1 MNFPILSSLI
11 LLPTVGAVFIL
22 FVKSSSSKK
31 YQSSKY
37 VALFTSFAN
46 FLISIYLWYLFDNS
60 IYEFQFIEEKQWLK
74 GYVNYKVG
82 IDGISILFI
91 LLTTLISTL
100 CIISVNNSITSR
112 SKEFLIAILVMESL
126 MIGVFCS
133 LDLVIFYLF
142 FEGGLIP
149 MFLII
154 GIWGG
159 PRRVYSA
166 FKFFLFTLLGS
177 ILMLVAIITIYKKE
191 WSPITV
197 PIYAILE
204 GIGLGWISY
213 SFNSLYDGIVLS
225 AICITVSILLAMLMI
240 YRSGLIKPT
249 ENFKLGLAAA
259 TGGIMMLYMIN
270 FVMSFFG
277 SQMGI
282 MSIQNASLMSIGFS
296 LFVIVIAALNLV
308 VDFDFIEEGAE
319 KGAPK
324 YMEWFGAFGLMVTL
338 IWLYL
343 EILRL
348 LAKLRSR

>member
-1 MNFPILSSLI
+1 MSRHLTYRSGNPVLSSNAFNTTSVSSETMTI
-11 LLPTVGAVFIL
+11 NGTVN
-22 FVKSSSSKK
+22 K
-31 YQSSKY
+31 
-37 VALFTSFAN
+37 T
-46 FLISIYLWYLFDNS
+46 FL
-60 IYEFQFIEEKQWLK
+60 
-74 GYVNYKVG
+74 
-82 IDGISILFI
+82 
-91 LLTTLISTL
+91 
-100 CIISVNNSITSR
+100 
-112 SKEFLIAILVMESL
+112 SL
-126 MIGVFCS
+126 
-133 LDLVIFYLF
+133 
-142 FEGGLIP
+142 
-149 MFLII
+149 
-154 GIWGG
+154 
-159 PRRVYSA
+159 
-166 FKFFLFTLLGS
+166 TLLMVTGYYTFMYGQIMS
-177 ILMLVAIITIYKKE
+177 GFAIFSLIVAFIVAIITVFKKE

-225 AICITVSILLAMLMI
+225 AVCITVSILLAMLMI

-259 TGGIMMLYMIN
+259 TGGIFVLYMIN

>member
-1 MNFPILSSLI
+1 MSKHLTYRSGNPVLTSNAFNTTSVSSETMTINGTVNKTFLSLTLLMVTGYYTFMSGQIMSGFAIFSLI
-11 LLPTVGAVFIL
+11 AAFI
-22 FVKSSSSKK
+22 
-31 YQSSKY
+31 
-37 VALFTSFAN
+37 
-46 FLISIYLWYLFDNS
+46 
-60 IYEFQFIEEKQWLK
+60 
-74 GYVNYKVG
+74 
-82 IDGISILFI
+82 
-91 LLTTLISTL
+91 
-100 CIISVNNSITSR
+100 
-112 SKEFLIAILVMESL
+112 
-126 MIGVFCS
+126 
-133 LDLVIFYLF
+133 
-142 FEGGLIP
+142 
-149 MFLII
+149 
-154 GIWGG
+154 
-159 PRRVYSA
+159 
-166 FKFFLFTLLGS
+166 
-177 ILMLVAIITIYKKE
+177 VAIITMYKKE

-249 ENFKLGLAAA
+249 ENFKLGVCAA
-259 TGGIMMLYMIN
+259 TGGIALLYIIN
-270 FVMSFFG
+270 LVMSFFG

-282 MSIQNASLMSIGFS
+282 MNIQNASLMSIGFS

-324 YMEWFGAFGLMVTL
+324 YMEWFGALGLMVTL
-338 IWLYL
+338 VWLYL